1 MKLTFIALIFSCLFG
16 ILDSMAQTPTL
27 FAPKIVSTEFM
38 ETTATFTPDGKTVY
52 FTRSDVQ
59 FKDNTIMESTLRSR
73 SWTKPQVTSF
83 SGIWRDS
90 EPFVSPDGTKVFFVS
105 NRPVKQGGQP
115 LVANRSGRNF
125 PGANIWYAPKTGDGW
140 GEAVHVEV
148 DANGSKEM
156 YNPSV
161 AKNGNLYFS
170 AMTEEKQQTYEIY
183 RSIYKDG
190 VYRKAEK
197 LPFNE
202 PKSSFM
208 DPSISADEKFIIF
221 ALNGAG
227 TIGSADIYI
236 VKQKDGQ
243 WQTPVNLGADV
254 NSASLEN
261 APCLAPDG
269 KTVFFTSMRVPDG
282 IFPKTKESSK
292 EVLTRL
298 QNPLNGSRNIW
309 QIDISNWLKDT

>member
-1 MKLTFIALIFSCLFG
+1 MKLFIALIFSAIVCAATVT
-16 ILDSMAQTPTL
+16 AQVPTL
-27 FAPKIVSTEFM
+27 FAPGIVSTEFM

-59 FKDNTIMESTLRSR
+59 FKDNTIMQSTLKNGL
-73 SWTKPQVTSF
+73 WTAPQVASF

-90 EPFVSPDGTKVFFVS
+90 EPFVSPDGTKIFFVS
-105 NRPVKQGGQP
+105 NRPPKSGEKP
-115 LVANRSGRNF
+115 LIVNRSGRSF
-125 PGANIWYAPKTGDGW
+125 PGANIWYVPKLANGW
-140 GEAVHVEV
+140 GKPVHVEV
-148 DANGSKEM
+148 AANGSVEM

-170 AMTEEKQQTYEIY
+170 AMTEEKQQTYAIY
-183 RSIYKDG
+183 RSVYKDG
-190 VYRKAEK
+190 VYGKAEK
-197 LPFNE
+197 LPFND

-208 DPSISADEKFIIF
+208 DPSVSPDEKFIVF

-227 TIGSADIYI
+227 TLGSADIYL
-236 VKQKDGQ
+236 VTQKDGA
-243 WQTPVNLGADV
+243 WQTPVNLGAEV
-254 NSASLEN
+254 NSATLEN

-282 IFPKTKESSK
+282 IFPKTKESAK

-309 QIDISNWLKDT
+309 QIDISNWLKDL